1 MDKVSII
8 IPTYGRKVK
17 YLKRAIQSVL
27 KQDYENVEIIVVDD
41 NKADSEFRK
50 NIQEF
55 MEKFSEEKRV
65 KYVPNKE
72 NMGGA
77 LARNEGIK
85 VATGQYI
92 SFLDDDDIYLKHK
105 VKNQI
110 EFMKQNNLDMS
121 FTELKLVNNR
131 GDIVDYREFRNIK
144 NFDNK
149 ELLKYHIL
157 YHLTG
162 TPTFMYKANKLRD
175 IGGFSDAKMG
185 QEFYLMTKTIQNN
198 LRIGYLPKCD
208 VIAYRH
214 DEGGISQG
222 KNKIEGENKLY
233 EFKRQYFALF
243 TSSEKRYMKFRHY
256 AVLAVAYRRN
266 KMYKKMIEFL
276 MKMFCAAPIICIKE
290 TYKMLFKLIKYKG

>member
-8 IPTYGRKVK
+8 IPTYQREVK

-41 NKADSEFRK
+41 NKTDSEFRK
-50 NIQEF
+50 NIQKF
-55 MEKFSEEKRV
+55 MEKFSEEKKIR
-65 KYVPNKE
+65 YVANKN

-131 GDIVDYREFRNIK
+131 GDIVDYREFSNIK

-162 TPTFMYKANKLRD
+162 TPTFMYKENKLRE

-185 QEFYLMTKTIQNN
+185 QEFYLMTKTIENN
-198 LRIGYLPKCD
+198 LRIGYMPKCD
-208 VIAYRH
+208 VVAYRH

-233 EFKRQYFALF
+233 EFKKQYFDLF
-243 TSSEKRYMKFRHY
+243 TSSEKRYIKFRHY
-256 AVLAVAYRRN
+256 AVLTVAYKRN
-266 KMYKKMIEFL
+266 KMYKKMVEFL
-276 MKMFCAAPIICIKE
+276 IKTFCAAPLVCLKE
-290 TYKMLFKLIKYKG
+290 TYKMLFKLVKYKG

>member
-8 IPTYGRKVK
+8 IPTYQREVK
-17 YLKRAIQSVL
+17 YLERAIQSVL
-27 KQDYENVEIIVVDD
+27 EQDYSNIEVVVVDD

-50 NIQEF
+50 NVQKF
-55 MEKFSEEKRV
+55 MEKFSRENKV
-65 KYVPNKE
+65 IYVINKE

-92 SFLDDDDIYLKHK
+92 SFLDDDDKYLEHK

-110 EFMKQNNLDMS
+110 EFMKKNNLDMS
-121 FTELKLVNNR
+121 FTELKLVNSK
-131 GDIVDYREFRNIK
+131 GDIVDYREFSNVK
-144 NFDNK
+144 SFDNK

-162 TPTFMYKANKLRD
+162 TPTFMYKADKLRA

-185 QEFYLMTKTIQNN
+185 QEFYLMTKTIENN
-198 LRIGYLPKCD
+198 LRIGYLEKCD

-222 KNKIEGENKLY
+222 ANKIKGEKNLY
-233 EFKRQYFALF
+233 EFKKQYFHLF
-243 TSSEKRYMKFRHY
+243 TASEKRYIKFRHF
-256 AVLAVAYRRN
+256 AVLAIAYKRN
-266 KMYKKMIEFL
+266 KKYGKMIEFL
-276 MKMFCAAPIICIKE
+276 MKMFFVAPIVCLQE
-290 TYKMLFKLIKYKG
+290 VCKMGLKLVKYKG